1 MPQENFDAFAL
12 RLHPDDEVA
21 VLKRTLKAGTELV
34 NGRVRVTATKTI
46 PAGHKIA
53 LTPIRDG
60 AAVHRY
66 GQIIG
71 FAQGTIA
78 PGDHVHTHN
87 CAMRDFARDYA
98 FGANAKAT
106 QYFNDPATFQ
116 GYVRA
121 DGRVATRNYIGVLTS
136 VNCSATVAKYIADAF
151 KRNPFGGA
159 SLLDQLS
166 QSGASRCGGG
176 GGNVGVRAPWHVAA
190 WGRDHGRG
198 HMEKLE
204 RGVLSLRQLDRL
216 VERRP

>member
-1 MPQENFDAFAL
+1 MAELAKLTN
-12 RLHPDDEVA
+12 RLGAADNVVIARADLLP
-21 VLKRTLKAGTELV
+21 GTELANEGV
-34 NGRVRVTATKTI
+34 AELRHV
-46 PAGHKIA
+46 PSGHKIA
-53 LTPIRDG
+53 TRAIAKDEPIR
-60 AAVHRY
+60 RY

-71 FAQGTIA
+71 FATEAIA
-78 PGDHVHTHN
+78 AGDHVHTHN

-159 SLLDQLS
+159 SLLDEFP
-166 QSGASRCGGG
+166 
-176 GGNVGVRAPWHVAA
+176 NVDGVVALTHKT
-190 WGRDHGRG
+190 G
-198 HMEKLE
+198 
-204 RGVLSLRQLDRL
+204 DRKS
-216 VERRP
+216 VV